1 MLGKHS
7 IYKRTVQ
14 VRRINLQF
22 MINYNPQGHEKPKA
36 EIVSRPTTKG
46 NYTDILG
53 GVISFHVWFF
63 VRFAERN

>member
-1 MLGKHS
+1 
-7 IYKRTVQ
+7 
-14 VRRINLQF
+14 

-36 EIVSRPTTKG
+36 EIVSRGLQPKETTQ
-46 NYTDILG
+46 TFW